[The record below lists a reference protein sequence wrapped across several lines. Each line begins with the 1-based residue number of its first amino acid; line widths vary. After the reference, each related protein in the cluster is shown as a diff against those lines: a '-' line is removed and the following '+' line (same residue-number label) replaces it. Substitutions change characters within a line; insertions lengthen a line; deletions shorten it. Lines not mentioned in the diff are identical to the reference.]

1 MLKLSTVFVVTR
13 DGRRTEDVNYATR
26 DAAHHRARKLREA
39 LGKIMPKDYGRVE
52 VKEVSKP
59 NKIW

>member
-1 MLKLSTVFVVTR
+1 VVKLQVVFVVTR
-13 DGRRTEDVNYATR
+13 DGRRTEDINYATR

-39 LGKIMPKDYGRVE
+39 LSKIMPKGYGRVE